1 MYAAH
6 SSLDTLIRPR
16 LLIVSARH
24 GLSDYTRSTL
34 LPRLL
39 GLPIGRAMPQ
49 PKAALPQ
56 LLAKERGLE
65 DARRHHDASWRA
77 ASHVAVLT
85 AILHEAI
92 LIRQDAP
99 DTMDIGCID
108 MTQRLRSASLRQR

>member
-1 MYAAH
+1 MHAAH
-6 SSLDTLIRPR
+6 ASLETLIRPR

-39 GLPIGRAMPQ
+39 GLPIGRALPQ
-49 PKAALPQ
+49 PKAALSQ
-56 LLAKERGLE
+56 LLLKERGLE
-65 DARRHHDASWRA
+65 DARRNHDASWRA

-85 AILHEAI
+85 AILHEAM

-99 DTMDIGCID
+99 ETIGTSRID
-108 MTQRLRSASLRQR
+108 MTQRLRGASLRQG